1 MHALGVKK
9 TNSCIQMSWDGRLWR
24 LLCRD
29 DDFQPPA
36 GSPAWVGRGLWKG
49 SAPLST
55 VWALALQLRKNGQCT
70 PATTSLAGFILGGF
84 YVNGDETET
93 KAGVFLIRRYKG
105 QRTLPGATSDP
116 ASYSDAF
123 RSHRILNRCTKFFCL
138 AYSEFIF
145 HQIAAAYSPHPL
157 SHRLNSAVI
166 HCKADLI

>member
-1 MHALGVKK
+1 MFPVSRRQILAFRWAGMAGCEGCYAEMMTPDPLLTAQHGQGGGCGKAQLLSRRSGHWP
-9 TNSCIQMSWDGRLWR
+9 CSW
-24 LLCRD
+24 
-29 DDFQPPA
+29 A
-36 GSPAWVGRGLWKG
+36 M
-49 SAPLST
+49 
-55 VWALALQLRKNGQCT
+55 KNGQCT

-93 KAGVFLIRRYKG
+93 EAGVFLIRRYKG

-123 RSHRILNRCTKFFCL
+123 RSRRILNRCTKLVCP
-138 AYSEFIF
+138 AHSEFIF
-145 HQIAAAYSPHPL
+145 HQIPAAYSPHPL